1 MRFVDGIATVAER
14 QKSMHRGKRLLGWLT
29 VLLVAGVGPLEGVRL
44 DSEPRTSGERRGEG
58 ARGTSGDNLVSL
70 DFDNVDL
77 KVFIKYVS
85 EITGRNFVVDDKVRG
100 RITLISP
107 TKIRVDELERV
118 MESLLELN
126 GFTAVPSGSVTKI
139 VPLREVKQRG
149 VQTDVGRDPRD
160 ITPIDRMVTHLVPL
174 RYAEINEV
182 RNMLTP
188 LVSKD
193 GNITAYGPSNTII
206 LTDLASNVN
215 RLVKII
221 QEVDI
226 KVTDEQIVVVTLKFA
241 SAIDLAPQ
249 VTAAVEAR
257 LGETAAAAPGR
268 PRAPRGAARPGVPGA
283 AVSGPEKVFRII
295 ADPRS
300 NALVI
305 IAGRE
310 EMAMAL
316 DLVEKLDVRLPP
328 GRAQIHVYFLE
339 NALAEDLA
347 KVLTAQAQDLVRAV
361 GQQPTPGARPPTVA
375 APPPPP
381 PTQTGPVSGVVPT
394 ATGERKI
401 TITPDKATNALV
413 VTAIPED
420 YQALVEVIK
429 KLDIPRR
436 QVYVEAAVVEISL
449 EKTRDLGVEFRS
461 TSDFE
466 NDSKQ
471 GFGGTSFGLINQ
483 LATNPF
489 ALSGLAIGIIEGT
502 VTFGGQTFLNI
513 GALLQAIQRTS
524 DVNVLSTPHLL
535 TTDNQEA
542 EIVVASNIPF
552 VTATS
557 QTQVSTLTSIERKD
571 VGIIL
576 RFTPQ
581 VSEGDKVTLK
591 IFEEISAIQATVTAG
606 IDPRQVGPTTSKR
619 TAKTTVVVDSKQTIV
634 IGGLFRDDADA
645 TEQKVPCI
653 GDIPLLGKLFS
664 RTQDNTRKTNLVIFL
679 TPHIVRTA
687 EDLKRIKEQVGDHHQ
702 QFKREQEIEGAGVDP
717 TRPVVLDPAPPSTA
731 PTVPSPARRP

>member
-1 MRFVDGIATVAER
+1 
-14 QKSMHRGKRLLGWLT
+14 MHRGKRLVGWLS
-29 VLLVAGVGPLEGVRL
+29 VLLFTWVGTLEGVRL
-44 DSEPRTSGERRGEG
+44 DSEPRTVRERGG
-58 ARGTSGDNLVSL
+58 GGGPGTSGENLVSL
-70 DFDNVDL
+70 DFDNVEL

-107 TKIRVDELERV
+107 TKIRVNELERV
-118 MESLLELN
+118 LESLLELN
-126 GFTAVPSGSVTKI
+126 GFTAIPSGSVTKI

-149 VQTDVGRDPRD
+149 VETDVGRDPRE
-160 ITPIDRMVTHLVPL
+160 IPQIDRMVTHLVPL
-174 RYAEINEV
+174 RYADINEV

-193 GNITAYGPSNTII
+193 GNITAYGPSNTLI
-206 LTDLASNVN
+206 LTDLSSNIN

-226 KVTDEQIVVVTLKFA
+226 KVTDEQIAVITLEFA

-249 VTAAVEAR
+249 VAAAVEAK
-257 LGETAAAAPGR
+257 LGEAGGAAPGR
-268 PRAPRGAARPGVPGA
+268 PRPPRAVARAGAPGA
-283 AVSGPEKVFRII
+283 AVTGPEKVFRVI

-300 NALVI
+300 NSLI
-305 IAGRE
+305 IVAARD
-310 EMAMAL
+310 EMTMAL
-316 DLVEKLDVRLPP
+316 DLIKKLDVRLPP
-328 GRAQIHVYFLE
+328 GRAQIHVYYLE
-339 NALAEDLA
+339 NAVAEDLA
-347 KVLTAQAQDLVRAV
+347 KVLTAQAQELVRAV
-361 GQQPTPGARPPTVA
+361 GQQPTPGARAQPVPTPG

-381 PTQTGPVSGVVPT
+381 AQTGPTSGVVPT
-394 ATGERKI
+394 AIGERKI
-401 TITPDKATNALV
+401 TITPDKATNSLV

-429 KLDIPRR
+429 RLDIPRR

-449 EKTRDLGVEFRS
+449 EKTKDLGVEFRS
-461 TSDFE
+461 TADPQS
-466 NDSKQ
+466 NSSQ
-471 GFGGTSFGLINQ
+471 LGFGGTSFGLINQ
-483 LATNPF
+483 AATDPF
-489 ALSGLAIGIIEGT
+489 GLSGLAIGIIEGT
-502 VTFGGQTFLNI
+502 VTFGGQEFLNI

-557 QTQVSTLTSIERKD
+557 QTTVSTLTTIERKD

-581 VSEGDKVTLK
+581 VGEGDKVTLK
-591 IFEEISAIQATVTAG
+591 LFEEISAIQATVTAG
-606 IDPRQVGPTTSKR
+606 IDPAQVGPTTSKR
-619 TAKTTVVVDSKQTIV
+619 TAKTTVVVDSKQTVV
-634 IGGLFRDDADA
+634 IGGLFRDDADFI
-645 TEQKVPCI
+645 EQKVPCI
-653 GDIPLLGKLFS
+653 GDIPLLGKFFG

-679 TPHIVRTA
+679 TPHIVRTT
-687 EDLKRIKEQVGDHHQ
+687 EDMKRLKEQVGEHHQ
-702 QFKREQEIEGAGVDP
+702 RFLREQEIEGSQVDP
-717 TRPVVLDPAPPSTA
+717 RKPVVLEPAPP
-731 PTVPSPARRP
+731 PSGPAGTPPAGRP

>member
-1 MRFVDGIATVAER
+1 MTLLLIA
-14 QKSMHRGKRLLGWLT
+14 W
-29 VLLVAGVGPLEGVRL
+29 AGTLEGVRL
-44 DSEPRTSGERRGEG
+44 DSEPRTSRERRGDGERG
-58 ARGTSGDNLVSL
+58 ASGDNLVSL

-107 TKIRVDELERV
+107 TKIRVNELERV
-118 MESLLELN
+118 LESLLELN

-149 VQTDVGRDPRD
+149 VETDVGRDPRE
-160 ITPIDRMVTHLVPL
+160 IAPIDRMVTHLVPL
-174 RYAEINEV
+174 RYADINEV

-188 LVSKD
+188 LISKD

-257 LGETAAAAPGR
+257 LGETAGAAPGR
-268 PRAPRGAARPGVPGA
+268 PRAARGAARPGVPGA
-283 AVSGPEKVFRII
+283 AAVTGPEKVFRVI

-300 NALVI
+300 NAVVI
-305 IAGRE
+305 VAGRE

-316 DLVEKLDVRLPP
+316 DLIAKLDVRLPP

-347 KVLTAQAQDLVRAV
+347 KVLTAQAQELVRAV
-361 GQQPTPGARPPTVA
+361 GQQPTPAARPPTVA
-375 APPPPP
+375 APPPTPATPPP
-381 PTQTGPVSGVVPT
+381 PTGPISGVVPT

-401 TITPDKATNALV
+401 TITPDKATNSLV

-429 KLDIPRR
+429 RLDIPRR
-436 QVYVEAAVVEISL
+436 QVYVEAAVVEITL
-449 EKTRDLGVEFRS
+449 EKTKELGVEFRS
-461 TSDFE
+461 TSDFTT
-466 NDSKQ
+466 NSPVV
-471 GFGGTSFGLINQ
+471 FGGESFGLINN
-483 LATNPF
+483 LARDPF
-489 ALSGLAIGIIEGT
+489 ALSGLAIGLVSGT
-502 VTFGGQTFLNI
+502 ITFGGQQFLNI
-513 GALLQAIQRTS
+513 GALIQAIQREN
-524 DVNVLSTPHLL
+524 DINVLSTPHLL

-552 VTATS
+552 VTSTS
-557 QTQVSTLTSIERKD
+557 QSTVSTLVSIERKD
-571 VGIIL
+571 VGITL

-591 IFEEISAIQATVTAG
+591 IFEEISAIQPTVAAG
-606 IDPRQVGPTTSKR
+606 LNPEQVGPTTSKR
-619 TAKTTVVVDSKQTIV
+619 TAKTTVVVDSRQTII
-634 IGGLFRDDADA
+634 IGGLFRDDVDSS
-645 TEQKVPCI
+645 EQKIPCL
-653 GDIPLLGKLFS
+653 GDIPLLGKLFG
-664 RTQDNTRKTNLVIFL
+664 RTIDNSRKTNLVIFL

-687 EDLKRIKEQVGDHHQ
+687 EDLKRIKEQIGDQHQ
-702 QFKREQEIEGAGVDP
+702 KFQSQQDITGPQVDP
-717 TRPVVLDPAPPSTA
+717 RRPVLLEPAPP
-731 PTVPSPARRP
+731 PSGTGGPPPARSP

>member
-1 MRFVDGIATVAER
+1 
-14 QKSMHRGKRLLGWLT
+14 MHRGKSLLGWLT
-29 VLLVAGVGPLEGVRL
+29 VLLVAWVGTLEGVRL
-44 DSEPRTSGERRGEG
+44 DSEPRTSRERRGDG
-58 ARGTSGDNLVSL
+58 AQGTPGENLVSL

-118 MESLLELN
+118 LESLLELN

-149 VQTDVGRDPRD
+149 VETDVGRDPRE
-160 ITPIDRMVTHLVPL
+160 IAPIDRMVTHLVPL
-174 RYAEINEV
+174 RYADINEV

-188 LVSKD
+188 LISKD
-193 GNITAYGPSNTII
+193 GNITAYGPSNTVI

-226 KVTDEQIVVVTLKFA
+226 KVTDEQLVVVTLKFA

-257 LGETAAAAPGR
+257 LGETTAAAPGR
-268 PRAPRGAARPGVPGA
+268 PRAPRGVARPGVPGA
-283 AVSGPEKVFRII
+283 AVAGPEKVFRVI

-300 NALVI
+300 NALILV
-305 IAGRE
+305 AARD
-310 EMAMAL
+310 EMAIAL
-316 DLVEKLDVRLPP
+316 DLIEKLDVRLPP
-328 GRAQIHVYFLE
+328 GRAQIHVYYLE

-347 KVLTAQAQDLVRAV
+347 KVLTAQAQELVRAV

-375 APPPPP
+375 APAPPPP
-381 PTQTGPVSGVVPT
+381 PPAQTGPVSGVVPT
-394 ATGERKI
+394 ATGERKV

-436 QVYVEAAVVEISL
+436 QVYVEAAVVEISM
-449 EKTRDLGVEFRS
+449 EKTRDLGVEFRF
-461 TSDFE
+461 TGNPE
-466 NDSKQ
+466 NSSEQ

-483 LATNPF
+483 VATNP
-489 ALSGLAIGIIEGT
+489 LSISGLAIGIIEGT

-513 GALLQAIQRTS
+513 GAFLQAIQQTS
-524 DVNVLSTPHLL
+524 DVSVLSTPHLL

-557 QTQVSTLTSIERKD
+557 QTQVSTLTTIERKD

-619 TAKTTVVVDSKQTIV
+619 TAKTTVVVDSKQTVV
-634 IGGLFRDDADA
+634 IGGMFRDDADA

-653 GDIPLLGKLFS
+653 GDIPLLGKLFG

-687 EDLKRIKEQVGDHHQ
+687 EDLKRIKEQVGEHHQ
-702 QFKREQEIEGAGVDP
+702 QFKREQDLEGSGVDP
-717 TRPVVLDPAPPSTA
+717 TKPVVLEPAQPSAA
-731 PTVPSPARRP
+731 PTGRPPTRGP

>member
-1 MRFVDGIATVAER
+1 VHKGT
-14 QKSMHRGKRLLGWLT
+14 QLLGWLT
-29 VLLVAGVGPLEGVRL
+29 VFLMAWNGLVEGVRL
-44 DSEPRTSGERRGEG
+44 DSEPRLARERRGDG
-58 ARGTSGDNLVSL
+58 DGQASGDNLVAL

-77 KVFIKYVS
+77 RVLIKYVS
-85 EITGRNFVVDDKVRG
+85 EITGRNYVVDEKVRG
-100 RITLISP
+100 RVTLISP
-107 TKIRVDELERV
+107 TKIPTSELERV
-118 MESLLELN
+118 LESLLELH
-126 GFTAVPSGSVTKI
+126 GFTAVPSGRVTKI
-139 VPLREVKQRG
+139 IPLREVKQKG
-149 VQTDVGRDPRD
+149 VETDVGRDPRE
-160 ITPIDRMVTHLVPL
+160 ISPIDRMVTHLVPL
-174 RYAEINEV
+174 RYADINDV

-188 LVSKD
+188 LISKD

-221 QEVDI
+221 LEVDI
-226 KVTDEQIVVVTLKFA
+226 KVTDEQITVVTLKYA

-249 VTAAVEAR
+249 IAAAVEAK
-257 LGETAAAAPGR
+257 LGEAAAAPTGR
-268 PRAPRGAARPGVPGA
+268 ARAPRAAAVRPGVPGA
-283 AVSGPEKVFRII
+283 AVSGPEKIFRVIPD
-295 ADPRS
+295 ARS
-300 NALVI
+300 NAVI
-305 IAGRE
+305 IVAARE
-310 EMAMAL
+310 ETAL
-316 DLVEKLDVRLPP
+316 VLSLIEQLDVRLPP

-347 KVLTAQAQDLVRAV
+347 KVLTAQAQEFMRTV
-361 GQQPTPGARPPTVA
+361 GQPATPGARPPTVQ
-375 APPPPP
+375 APGAQPGAPVPSG
-381 PTQTGPVSGVVPT
+381 PTSGVVPT

-401 TITPDKATNALV
+401 TITPDKATNSLV

-420 YQALVEVIK
+420 YQALAEVIK

-449 EKTRDLGVEFRS
+449 ERTKDLGVEFRS
-461 TSDFE
+461 TTDFE
-466 NDSKQ
+466 NNSQ
-471 GFGGTSFGLINQ
+471 QVFGGTSFGLINEVAQ
-483 LATNPF
+483 NPF
-489 ALSGLAIGIIEGT
+489 AISGLAIGIIEGT

-513 GALLQAIQRTS
+513 GALIKAIEQTS

-557 QTQVSTLTSIERKD
+557 QTQVSTLTTIERKD

-591 IFEEISAIQATVTAG
+591 LFEEISAIQATVTAG

-619 TAKTTVVVDSKQTIV
+619 TAKTTVVVDSKQTVV
-634 IGGLFRDDADA
+634 IGGLFRDDAD
-645 TEQKVPCI
+645 TTQQKIPCL
-653 GDIPLLGKLFS
+653 GDVPLLGKLFG
-664 RTQDNTRKTNLVIFL
+664 RVQDQSRKTNLVIFL

-687 EDLKRIKEQVGDHHQ
+687 EDLRRIKEQIGEHHQ
-702 QFKREQEIEGAGVDP
+702 QFRREQEVEGSAVDP
-717 TRPVVLDPAPPSTA
+717 TKPVVLEPIPPS
-731 PTVPSPARRP
+731 VGPAGDTPRQRP

>member
-1 MRFVDGIATVAER
+1 
-14 QKSMHRGKRLLGWLT
+14 
-29 VLLVAGVGPLEGVRL
+29 
-44 DSEPRTSGERRGEG
+44 
-58 ARGTSGDNLVSL
+58 
-70 DFDNVDL
+70 
-77 KVFIKYVS
+77 
-85 EITGRNFVVDDKVRG
+85 
-100 RITLISP
+100 
-107 TKIRVDELERV
+107 
-118 MESLLELN
+118 
-126 GFTAVPSGSVTKI
+126 VTKI

-149 VQTDVGRDPRD
+149 VETDVGRDPRE
-160 ITPIDRMVTHLVPL
+160 IPPIDRMVTHLVPL
-174 RYAEINEV
+174 KHADINEV

-206 LTDLASNVN
+206 LTDLGSNVN

-249 VTAAVEAR
+249 IAAAVEAK
-257 LGETAAAAPGR
+257 LGEAAGAAPGR
-268 PRAPRGAARPGVPGA
+268 PRAPRGVARPGAPGA
-283 AVSGPEKVFRII
+283 AVAGPEKVFRVLG
-295 ADPRS
+295 DPRS
-300 NALVI
+300 NALI
-305 IAGRE
+305 IVAGRE
-310 EMAMAL
+310 EMALAL

-347 KVLTAQAQDLVRAV
+347 KVLTAQAQELVRAV
-361 GQQPTPGARPPTVA
+361 GQQPTAGVRPPTV
-375 APPPPP
+375 PPPATPP
-381 PTQTGPVSGVVPT
+381 PQPTPVQTGPVSGVVPT

-401 TITPDKATNALV
+401 TITPDKSTNALV
-413 VTAIPED
+413 ITAIPED

-461 TSDFE
+461 TGDLE

-471 GFGGTSFGLINQ
+471 AFGGTSFGLINQ
-483 LATNPF
+483 AATDPF
-489 ALSGLAIGIIEGT
+489 GLSGLAIGIIEGT

-513 GALLQAIQRTS
+513 GALIQAIQRTS

-542 EIVVASNIPF
+542 EIIVASNIPF

-557 QTQVSTLTSIERKD
+557 QTQVSTLTSVERKD

-634 IGGLFRDDADA
+634 IGGLFRDDADV

-653 GDIPLLGKLFS
+653 GDIPLLGKLFG
-664 RTQDNTRKTNLVIFL
+664 RTQNNARKTNLVIFL

-687 EDLKRIKEQVGDHHQ
+687 QDLKRIKEQVGEHHQ
-702 QFKREQEIEGAGVDP
+702 KFKREQEIEGSQVDP
-717 TRPVVLDPAPPSTA
+717 TKPVVLEPAPPTSGPVGT
-731 PTVPSPARRP
+731 PPAQR

>member
-1 MRFVDGIATVAER
+1 
-14 QKSMHRGKRLLGWLT
+14 MHRGTRLLGWLT
-29 VLLVAGVGPLEGVRL
+29 VLLVAWVGTLEGVRL
-44 DSEPRTSGERRGEG
+44 DSEPRTSGERRGDG

-107 TKIRVDELERV
+107 TKIRVDELEHV
-118 MESLLELN
+118 LESLLELN

-149 VQTDVGRDPRD
+149 VETDVGRDPRE
-160 ITPIDRMVTHLVPL
+160 IAPIDRMVTHLVPL
-174 RYAEINEV
+174 RYADINEV

-221 QEVDI
+221 QEVDL

-249 VTAAVEAR
+249 VTAVVEAR
-257 LGETAAAAPGR
+257 LGESAAAAPGR
-268 PRAPRGAARPGVPGA
+268 ARAPRGAARPGVAGA
-283 AVSGPEKVFRII
+283 AVAGPEKIFRVI

-305 IAGRE
+305 VAGRE

-375 APPPPP
+375 APAPPPPP

-420 YQALVEVIK
+420 YQALVEVMK

-466 NDSKQ
+466 NSSKQ

-483 LATNPF
+483 VATNPF
-489 ALSGLAIGIIEGT
+489 SISGLAIGIIEGT

-513 GALLQAIQRTS
+513 GAFLQAIQQTS

-557 QTQVSTLTSIERKD
+557 QTQVSTLTTIERKD

-645 TEQKVPCI
+645 TEQRVPCL
-653 GDIPLLGKLFS
+653 GDIPLLGKLLG
-664 RTQDNTRKTNLVIFL
+664 RTQNNTRKTNLVIFL

-687 EDLKRIKEQVGDHHQ
+687 EDLKRIKEQVGEHHQ

-717 TRPVVLDPAPPSTA
+717 TRPVVLDPAPPSAA
-731 PTVPSPARRP
+731 PTGLPPARRP

>member
-1 MRFVDGIATVAER
+1 
-14 QKSMHRGKRLLGWLT
+14 MHRGKRLLGWLT
-29 VLLVAGVGPLEGVRL
+29 VLLLAWVGTLEGVRL
-44 DSEPRTSGERRGEG
+44 DSEPRTARERRGEG
-58 ARGTSGDNLVSL
+58 ARGAPGDNLVSL

-118 MESLLELN
+118 LESLLELN

-149 VQTDVGRDPRD
+149 VETDVGRDPRE
-160 ITPIDRMVTHLVPL
+160 IAPIDRMVTHLVPL
-174 RYAEINEV
+174 RYADINEV

-188 LVSKD
+188 LISKD

-206 LTDLASNVN
+206 LTDLASNIN

-249 VTAAVEAR
+249 VTAAVEAK
-257 LGETAAAAPGR
+257 LGEAAAGAPGR
-268 PRAPRGAARPGVPGA
+268 PRAPRGVARPGAPGA
-283 AVSGPEKVFRII
+283 AVAGPEKVFRVI

-300 NALVI
+300 NALILV
-305 IAGRE
+305 AARD
-310 EMAMAL
+310 EMAIAL
-316 DLVEKLDVRLPP
+316 DLIEKLDVRLPP
-328 GRAQIHVYFLE
+328 GRAQIHVYYLE
-339 NALAEDLA
+339 NAVAEDLA
-347 KVLTAQAQDLVRAV
+347 KVLTAQAQELVRAV
-361 GQQPTPGARPPTVA
+361 GQPPGAAARPPAVA
-375 APPPPP
+375 APTPP
-381 PTQTGPVSGVVPT
+381 PTPTPAQTGPVSGVVPT

-413 VTAIPED
+413 ITAIPED
-420 YQALVEVIK
+420 YQALAEVIK

-436 QVYVEAAVVEISL
+436 QVYVEAAVVELSL
-449 EKTRDLGVEFRS
+449 ERTKDIGVEWRS
-461 TSDFE
+461 TSDFTTNSE
-466 NDSKQ
+466 VV
-471 GFGGTSFGLINQ
+471 FGGQSFGLINE
-483 LATNPF
+483 LARDPF
-489 ALSGLAIGIIEGT
+489 AISGLAIGLVSGT
-502 VTFGGQTFLNI
+502 ITFGGQQFLNI
-513 GALLQAIQRTS
+513 GALIKAIERVS

-542 EIVVASNIPF
+542 EIIVASNIPF

-557 QTQVSTLTSIERKD
+557 QTQVSTLTSVERKD

-591 IFEEISAIQATVTAG
+591 IFEEISAIQPTVTAG
-606 IDPRQVGPTTSKR
+606 LPPSQVGPTTSKR
-619 TAKTTVVVDSKQTIV
+619 TAKTTVVVDSRQTIV

-645 TEQKVPCI
+645 AHQKIPCL

-664 RTQDNTRKTNLVIFL
+664 RTETNARKTNLVIFL

-687 EDLKRIKEQVGDHHQ
+687 EDLKRIKEQVGEHHQ
-702 QFKREQEIEGAGVDP
+702 KFLREQEIEGGQVDP
-717 TRPVVLDPAPPSTA
+717 TKPVVLEPAPPTA
-731 PTVPSPARRP
+731 GPADTPPARRP

>member
-1 MRFVDGIATVAER
+1 MR
-14 QKSMHRGKRLLGWLT
+14 SGKRLLGWLT
-29 VLLVAGVGPLEGVRL
+29 VFLVVGVGTLEGVRL
-44 DSEPRTSGERRGEG
+44 DSEPRTSRERRGEG
-58 ARGTSGDNLVSL
+58 TRGASDDNLVSL

-118 MESLLELN
+118 LESLLELN

-149 VQTDVGRDPRD
+149 VETDVGRDPRD
-160 ITPIDRMVTHLVPL
+160 IPPVDRMVTHLVPL
-174 RYAEINEV
+174 RYADINEV

-215 RLVKII
+215 RLVRII

-257 LGETAAAAPGR
+257 LGEAGGAAPGR
-268 PRAPRGAARPGVPGA
+268 PRAARGVARPGVPGA
-283 AVSGPEKVFRII
+283 APVAGPEKVFRVI

-300 NALVI
+300 NAIVI
-305 IAGRE
+305 IAGRD
-310 EMAMAL
+310 EMALAL
-316 DLVEKLDVRLPP
+316 DLIAKLDVRLPP

-347 KVLTAQAQDLVRAV
+347 KVLTAQAQELVRAV
-361 GQQPTPGARPPTVA
+361 GQPPTTGARPPTVA
-375 APPPPP
+375 APTP
-381 PTQTGPVSGVVPT
+381 PTPPAQTGPASGVVPT

-401 TITPDKATNALV
+401 TITPDKATNSLV

-420 YQALVEVIK
+420 YQTLVEVIK

-436 QVYVEAAVVEISL
+436 QVYVEAAVVEISM
-449 EKTRDLGVEFRS
+449 EKTRDLGVEFRFTGDPNNS
-461 TSDFE
+461 SE
-466 NDSKQ
+466 Q
-471 GFGGTSFGLINQ
+471 AFGGTSFGLINQ
-483 LATNPF
+483 LARDPF

-502 VTFGGQTFLNI
+502 ITFGGQTFLNI
-513 GALLQAIQRTS
+513 GALVQAIQRTS

-552 VTATS
+552 VTSTS
-557 QTQVSTLTSIERKD
+557 QTTVSTLTSIERKD

-606 IDPRQVGPTTSKR
+606 IDPTQVGPTTSKR

-645 TEQKVPCI
+645 TEQKIPCI
-653 GDIPLLGKLFS
+653 GDIPLLGKLFG

-687 EDLKRIKEQVGDHHQ
+687 EDLKRIKEQVGEHHQ
-702 QFKREQEIEGAGVDP
+702 KFLREQEIEGSRVDP
-717 TRPVVLDPAPPSTA
+717 TSPVVLDPPP
-731 PTVPSPARRP
+731 PTPGPVGVPPARTP

>member
-1 MRFVDGIATVAER
+1 MR
-14 QKSMHRGKRLLGWLT
+14 RGKKLLGWMTL
-29 VLLVAGVGPLEGVRL
+29 LLVAWVGTLEGVRL
-44 DSEPRTSGERRGEG
+44 DSEPRTSRERQSEPRTSRERQGEG
-58 ARGTSGDNLVSL
+58 TAGTSKDNLVSL

-77 KVFIKYVS
+77 RVFIKYVS

-107 TKIRVDELERV
+107 TKIRVDELEHIL
-118 MESLLELN
+118 ESLLELN
-126 GFTAVPSGSVTKI
+126 GFTAVPSGSMTKI

-149 VQTDVGRDPRD
+149 VETDVGRDPRE
-160 ITPIDRMVTHLVPL
+160 IAQIDRMVTHLVPL
-174 RYAEINEV
+174 KNADINEV

-188 LVSKD
+188 LISKD

-206 LTDLASNVN
+206 LTDLSSNIN

-241 SAIDLAPQ
+241 SSIDLAPQ
-249 VTAAVEAR
+249 VTAAVEAK
-257 LGETAAAAPGR
+257 LGLTAGVGAPG
-268 PRAPRGAARPGVPGA
+268 APRPPRGVARAGAPGA
-283 AVSGPEKVFRII
+283 PLAGPEKVFRVI
-295 ADPRS
+295 ADPRG
-300 NALVI
+300 NALI
-305 IAGRE
+305 IVAGRD
-310 EMAMAL
+310 EMTMAL
-316 DLVEKLDVRLPP
+316 DLIDKLDVRLPP
-328 GRAQIHVYFLE
+328 GRAQIHVYYLE
-339 NALAEDLA
+339 NAVAEDLA
-347 KVLTAQAQDLVRAV
+347 KVLTAQAQELVRAV
-361 GQQPTPGARPPTVA
+361 GQQPTPGARAQPGPQPGA
-375 APPPPP
+375 QPQPPPAQPG
-381 PTQTGPVSGVVPT
+381 PTSGVVPT
-394 ATGERKI
+394 ATGERKV
-401 TITPDKATNALV
+401 TITPDKATNSLV

-429 KLDIPRR
+429 RLDIPRR

-449 EKTRDLGVEFRS
+449 EKTKDLGVEFRTTTNPDNNS
-461 TSDFE
+461 E
-466 NDSKQ
+466 Q
-471 GFGGTSFGLINQ
+471 VFGGTSFGLIRDV
-483 LATNPF
+483 AKDPF
-489 ALSGLAIGIIEGT
+489 AISGLAIGIIEGT
-502 VTFGGQTFLNI
+502 FTFGGQTFLNI
-513 GALLQAIQRTS
+513 GPFLQAIQQTN
-524 DVNVLSTPHLL
+524 DINVLSTPHLL

-557 QTQVSTLTSIERKD
+557 QTQVSTLTTIERKD

-591 IFEEISAIQATVTAG
+591 IYEEISAIQATVTAG

-634 IGGLFRDDADA
+634 IGGLFRDDTET

-653 GDIPLLGKLFS
+653 GDLPLIGKLFG
-664 RTQDNTRKTNLVIFL
+664 RTKDNSSKTNLVIFL

-687 EDLKRIKEQVGDHHQ
+687 EDLKRIKEQVGEHNQ
-702 QFKREQEIEGAGVDP
+702 KFRREQEIQGPQVDP
-717 TRPVVLDPAPPSTA
+717 TKPVVLEPAPPPEGSTGA
-731 PTVPSPARRP
+731 PPAQRP

>member
-1 MRFVDGIATVAER
+1 MR
-14 QKSMHRGKRLLGWLT
+14 SGKRLLGWMT
-29 VLLVAGVGPLEGVRL
+29 LLLIAWAGTLEGVRL
-44 DSEPRTSGERRGEG
+44 DSEPRTSRERRGDGDRG
-58 ARGTSGDNLVSL
+58 ASGDNLVSL

-107 TKIRVDELERV
+107 TKIRVNELERV
-118 MESLLELN
+118 LESLLELN

-149 VQTDVGRDPRD
+149 VETDVGRDPRE
-160 ITPIDRMVTHLVPL
+160 IAPIDRMVTHLVPL
-174 RYAEINEV
+174 RYADINEV

-188 LVSKD
+188 LISKD

-257 LGETAAAAPGR
+257 LGETAGAAPGR
-268 PRAPRGAARPGVPGA
+268 PRAARGAARPGVPGA
-283 AVSGPEKVFRII
+283 AAVTGPEKVFRVI

-300 NALVI
+300 NAVVI
-305 IAGRE
+305 VAGRE

-316 DLVEKLDVRLPP
+316 DLIAKLDVRLPP

-347 KVLTAQAQDLVRAV
+347 KVLTAQAQELVRAV
-361 GQQPTPGARPPTVA
+361 GQQPTPAARPPTVA
-375 APPPPP
+375 APPPTPATPPP
-381 PTQTGPVSGVVPT
+381 PTGPISGVVPT

-401 TITPDKATNALV
+401 TITPDKATNSLV

-429 KLDIPRR
+429 RLDIPRR
-436 QVYVEAAVVEISL
+436 QVYVEAAVVEITL
-449 EKTRDLGVEFRS
+449 EKTKELGVEFRS
-461 TSDFE
+461 TSDFTT
-466 NDSKQ
+466 DSPVV
-471 GFGGTSFGLINQ
+471 FGGESFGLINN
-483 LATNPF
+483 LARDPF
-489 ALSGLAIGIIEGT
+489 ALSGLAIGLVSGT
-502 VTFGGQTFLNI
+502 ITFGGQQFLNI
-513 GALLQAIQRTS
+513 GALIQAIQREN
-524 DVNVLSTPHLL
+524 DINVLSTPHLL

-552 VTATS
+552 VTSTS
-557 QTQVSTLTSIERKD
+557 QSTVSTLVSIERKD
-571 VGIIL
+571 VGITL

-591 IFEEISAIQATVTAG
+591 IFEEISAIQPTVAAG
-606 IDPRQVGPTTSKR
+606 LNPEQVGPTTSKR
-619 TAKTTVVVDSKQTIV
+619 TAKTTVVVDSRQTII
-634 IGGLFRDDADA
+634 IGGLFRDDVDSS
-645 TEQKVPCI
+645 EQKIPCL
-653 GDIPLLGKLFS
+653 GDIPLLGKLFG
-664 RTQDNTRKTNLVIFL
+664 RTIDNSRKTNLVIFL

-687 EDLKRIKEQVGDHHQ
+687 EDLKRIKEQIGDQHQ
-702 QFKREQEIEGAGVDP
+702 KFQSQQDITGPQVDP
-717 TRPVVLDPAPPSTA
+717 RRPVLLEPAPP
-731 PTVPSPARRP
+731 PSGTGGPPPARSP

>member
-1 MRFVDGIATVAER
+1 MT
-14 QKSMHRGKRLLGWLT
+14 L
-29 VLLVAGVGPLEGVRL
+29 LLVAWAGTLEGVRL
-44 DSEPRTSGERRGEG
+44 DSEPRTSRERRGDGDRG
-58 ARGTSGDNLVSL
+58 ASGDNLVSL

-118 MESLLELN
+118 LESLLELN

-149 VQTDVGRDPRD
+149 VETDVGRDPRE
-160 ITPIDRMVTHLVPL
+160 IAPIDRMVTHLVPL
-174 RYAEINEV
+174 RYADINEV

-215 RLVKII
+215 RLLKII

-226 KVTDEQIVVVTLKFA
+226 KVTDEQIMVVTLKFA

-249 VTAAVEAR
+249 VTAAVEAK
-257 LGETAAAAPGR
+257 LGETAGAAPGR
-268 PRAPRGAARPGVPGA
+268 PRAARGVARPGVPGA
-283 AVSGPEKVFRII
+283 AAVTGPEKVFRVI

-305 IAGRE
+305 VAGRE
-310 EMAMAL
+310 EMALAL
-316 DLVEKLDVRLPP
+316 DLIAKLDVRLPP
-328 GRAQIHVYFLE
+328 GRAQIHVFFLE

-347 KVLTAQAQDLVRAV
+347 KVLTAQAQELVRAV

-375 APPPPP
+375 APAPPAPP
-381 PTQTGPVSGVVPT
+381 SPTGPVSGAVPT

-401 TITPDKATNALV
+401 TITPDKATNSLV

-429 KLDIPRR
+429 RLDIPRR
-436 QVYVEAAVVEISL
+436 QVYVEAAVVEITM
-449 EKTRDLGVEFRS
+449 EKTRELGVEWRS
-461 TSDFE
+461 TSDFTT
-466 NDSKQ
+466 DSNVV
-471 GFGGTSFGLINQ
+471 FGGQNWGVVNE
-483 LATNPF
+483 LARNPF
-489 ALSGLAIGIIEGT
+489 ALSGLAIGLVSGT
-502 VTFGGQTFLNI
+502 ITFGGQQFLNI
-513 GALLQAIQRTS
+513 GALVQAIQREN
-524 DVNVLSTPHLL
+524 DINVLSTPHLL

-552 VTATS
+552 VTSTS
-557 QTQVSTLTSIERKD
+557 QTTVSTLTSIERKD
-571 VGIIL
+571 VGITL

-591 IFEEISAIQATVTAG
+591 IFEEISAIQPTVAAG
-606 IDPRQVGPTTSKR
+606 LDPRQVGPTTSKR
-619 TAKTTVVVDSKQTIV
+619 TAKTTVVVDSRQTII
-634 IGGLFRDDADA
+634 IGGLFRDDADSN
-645 TEQKVPCI
+645 EQKIPCL
-653 GDIPLLGKLFS
+653 GDIPLLGKLFG
-664 RTQDNTRKTNLVIFL
+664 RTIDNSRKTNLVIFL

-687 EDLKRIKEQVGDHHQ
+687 EDLKRIKEQIGGEFQNFQSQ
-702 QFKREQEIEGAGVDP
+702 QDIPGAQVDP
-717 TRPVVLDPAPPSTA
+717 RQPVLLEPAPPSSGA
-731 PTVPSPARRP
+731 AGQPPARRP

>member
-1 MRFVDGIATVAER
+1 MR
-14 QKSMHRGKRLLGWLT
+14 RGKRLLGWMT
-29 VLLVAGVGPLEGVRL
+29 VLLVAWIGTLEGVRL
-44 DSEPRTSGERRGEG
+44 DSEPRTSRERQGEG
-58 ARGTSGDNLVSL
+58 TPGASRDNLVSL
-70 DFDNVDL
+70 DFDNVEL
-77 KVFIKYVS
+77 RVFIKYVS

-107 TKIRVDELERV
+107 TKIRVDELEHIL
-118 MESLLELN
+118 ESLLELN

-149 VQTDVGRDPRD
+149 VETDVGRDPRG
-160 ITPIDRMVTHLVPL
+160 IPPIDRMVTHLVPL
-174 RYAEINEV
+174 KYADINEV

-188 LVSKD
+188 LISKD
-193 GNITAYGPSNTII
+193 GNIAAYGPSNTII
-206 LTDLASNVN
+206 LTDLASNIN

-226 KVTDEQIVVVTLKFA
+226 KVSDEQIVVVTLKFA

-249 VTAAVEAR
+249 VSAAIEAR
-257 LGETAAAAPGR
+257 LGEAVGGAPGR
-268 PRAPRGAARPGVPGA
+268 PRPPRGVARAGAPGA
-283 AVSGPEKVFRII
+283 AVAGPEKVFRVIG
-295 ADPRS
+295 DPRS

-305 IAGRE
+305 VAGRE
-310 EMAMAL
+310 EMTMAL
-316 DLVEKLDVRLPP
+316 DLIEKLDVRLPP

-347 KVLTAQAQDLVRAV
+347 KVLTAQAQELVRAV
-361 GQQPTPGARPPTVA
+361 GQPAAPGARAQAVPPPATTAPPTPQPV
-375 APPPPP
+375 
-381 PTQTGPVSGVVPT
+381 QTGPTSGIVPT

-401 TITPDKATNALV
+401 TITPDKATNSLV

-420 YQALVEVIK
+420 YQLLAEVIK
-429 KLDIPRR
+429 RLDIPRR

-449 EKTRDLGVEFRS
+449 DKTKDIGVEFRS
-461 TSDFE
+461 TTDFE
-466 NDSKQ
+466 NNSKQ
-471 GFGGTSFGLINQ
+471 GFGGTSFGLINEI
-483 LATNPF
+483 AKDPF
-489 ALSGLAIGIIEGT
+489 AISGLAIGVIEGT

-513 GALLQAIQRTS
+513 GAFLQAVQRTS
-524 DVNVLSTPHLL
+524 DINVLSTPHLL

-591 IFEEISAIQATVTAG
+591 IYEEISAIQATVTAG

-619 TAKTTVVVDSKQTIV
+619 TAKTTVVVDSKQTVV
-634 IGGLFRDDADA
+634 IGGLFRDDTST

-653 GDIPLLGKLFS
+653 GDIPLLGKLFG
-664 RTQDNTRKTNLVIFL
+664 RTQDNTTKTNLVIFL

-687 EDLKRIKEQVGDHHQ
+687 EDMKRIKEQVGEHNQRFRRD
-702 QFKREQEIEGAGVDP
+702 QEIEGPQVDP
-717 TRPVVLDPAPPSTA
+717 TKPVILEPAPPTA
-731 PTVPSPARRP
+731 GPGGTPPARRP

>member
-1 MRFVDGIATVAER
+1 MR
-14 QKSMHRGKRLLGWLT
+14 SGKRLLGWMT
-29 VLLVAGVGPLEGVRL
+29 LLLIAWAGTLEGVRL
-44 DSEPRTSGERRGEG
+44 DSEPRTSRERRGDGDRG
-58 ARGTSGDNLVSL
+58 ASGDNLVSL

-107 TKIRVDELERV
+107 TKIRVSELERV
-118 MESLLELN
+118 LESLLELN

-149 VQTDVGRDPRD
+149 VETDVGRDPRE
-160 ITPIDRMVTHLVPL
+160 IAPVDRMVTHLVPL
-174 RYAEINEV
+174 RYADINEV

-249 VTAAVEAR
+249 VTSAVEAK
-257 LGETAAAAPGR
+257 LGETAGAAPGR
-268 PRAPRGAARPGVPGA
+268 PRAARGAARPGVPGA
-283 AVSGPEKVFRII
+283 AAVTGPEKVFRVI

-305 IAGRE
+305 VAARD
-310 EMAMAL
+310 EMALAL
-316 DLVEKLDVRLPP
+316 DLIAKLDVRLPP

-347 KVLTAQAQDLVRAV
+347 KVLTAQAQELVRAV
-361 GQQPTPGARPPTVA
+361 GQQATPGARPPTPSVA
-375 APPPPP
+375 GERPPSPTPPP
-381 PTQTGPVSGVVPT
+381 PTGPTAGVVPT

-401 TITPDKATNALV
+401 TITPDKSTNSLV

-429 KLDIPRR
+429 RLDIPRR
-436 QVYVEAAVVEISL
+436 QVYVEAAVIEITM
-449 EKTRDLGVEFRS
+449 EKTKELGVEWRS
-461 TSDFE
+461 TSDFTT
-466 NDSKQ
+466 NSPVV
-471 GFGGTSFGLINQ
+471 FGGQNFGVINN
-483 LATNPF
+483 LARDPF
-489 ALSGLAIGIIEGT
+489 ALSGLAIGLVSGT
-502 VTFGGQTFLNI
+502 ITFGGQQFLNI
-513 GALLQAIQRTS
+513 GALIHAIQREN
-524 DVNVLSTPHLL
+524 DINVLSTPHLL

-542 EIVVASNIPF
+542 EIIVASNIPF

-557 QTQVSTLTSIERKD
+557 QSAVSTLTSIERKD
-571 VGIIL
+571 VGITL

-591 IFEEISAIQATVTAG
+591 IFEEISAIQPTVAAG
-606 IDPRQVGPTTSKR
+606 LNPEQVGPTTSKR
-619 TAKTTVVVDSKQTIV
+619 TAKTTVVVDSKQTII
-634 IGGLFRDDADA
+634 IGGLFRDDTDSS
-645 TEQKVPCI
+645 EQKIPCL
-653 GDIPLLGKLFS
+653 GDIPLLGKLFG
-664 RTQDNTRKTNLVIFL
+664 RTIDNSRKTNLVIFM

-687 EDLKRIKEQVGDHHQ
+687 EDLQRIKEQIGDQYQKFQSQ
-702 QFKREQEIEGAGVDP
+702 QDITGSQIDP
-717 TRPVVLDPAPPSTA
+717 RGPVLLQPAPP
-731 PTVPSPARRP
+731 PSGTGGPPPARSP

>member
-1 MRFVDGIATVAER
+1 
-14 QKSMHRGKRLLGWLT
+14 MHRGKRLLGWLT
-29 VLLVAGVGPLEGVRL
+29 VLLMAWVGTLEGVRL
-44 DSEPRTSGERRGEG
+44 DSEPRTSGERRGDG

-107 TKIRVDELERV
+107 TKIRVDELEHV
-118 MESLLELN
+118 LESLLELN

-149 VQTDVGRDPRD
+149 VETDVGRDPRE
-160 ITPIDRMVTHLVPL
+160 IAPIDRMVTHLVPL
-174 RYAEINEV
+174 RYADINEV

-188 LVSKD
+188 LISKD

-268 PRAPRGAARPGVPGA
+268 PRAPRGVARPGAPAA
-283 AVSGPEKVFRII
+283 AVAGPEKVFRVI

-310 EMAMAL
+310 EMAIAL

-361 GQQPTPGARPPTVA
+361 GQQPPPGARPPTVA
-375 APPPPP
+375 APAPAPPPP
-381 PTQTGPVSGVVPT
+381 SPAQTGPVSGVVPT

-401 TITPDKATNALV
+401 TITPDKATNSLV
-413 VTAIPED
+413 ITAIPED
-420 YQALVEVIK
+420 YQTLVEVIK

-449 EKTRDLGVEFRS
+449 EKSRDLGVEFRFTGDPNNS
-461 TSDFE
+461 SE
-466 NDSKQ
+466 Q

-483 LATNPF
+483 VATNP
-489 ALSGLAIGIIEGT
+489 LSISGLAIGIIEGT

-513 GALLQAIQRTS
+513 GAFLQAIQQTS
-524 DVNVLSTPHLL
+524 DINVLSTPHLL

-557 QTQVSTLTSIERKD
+557 QTQVSTLTTIERKD
-571 VGIIL
+571 VGITL

-591 IFEEISAIQATVTAG
+591 IFEEISAVQPTVTAG

-634 IGGLFRDDADA
+634 IGGLFRDDEESTD
-645 TEQKVPCI
+645 QKVPCI
-653 GDIPLLGKLFS
+653 GDIPLLGKLFG
-664 RTQDNTRKTNLVIFL
+664 RNQNTTRKTNLVIFL

-687 EDLKRIKEQVGDHHQ
+687 EDMKRIKEQVGEHHQ
-702 QFKREQEIEGAGVDP
+702 KFKREQEIEGAGVDP
-717 TRPVVLDPAPPSTA
+717 TKPVVLDPAPPSAA
-731 PTVPSPARRP
+731 PTEPSPARRP

>member
-1 MRFVDGIATVAER
+1 
-14 QKSMHRGKRLLGWLT
+14 LT
-29 VLLVAGVGPLEGVRL
+29 LLLVAWTGTLEGVRL
-44 DSEPRTSGERRGEG
+44 DSEPRTSRERRGDG
-58 ARGTSGDNLVSL
+58 AQGTAGDNLVSL

-118 MESLLELN
+118 LESLLELN

-149 VQTDVGRDPRD
+149 VETDVGRDPRD
-160 ITPIDRMVTHLVPL
+160 IAPIDRMVTHLVPL
-174 RYAEINEV
+174 RYADINEV

-188 LVSKD
+188 LISKD

-226 KVTDEQIVVVTLKFA
+226 KVTDEQIMVVTLKFA

-249 VTAAVEAR
+249 VTAAVEAK
-257 LGETAAAAPGR
+257 LGESAGAATAR
-268 PRAPRGAARPGVPGA
+268 PRPARGVARPGVPGA
-283 AVSGPEKVFRII
+283 AAVAGPEKVFRVI

-305 IAGRE
+305 VAGRE
-310 EMAMAL
+310 EMVLAL
-316 DLVEKLDVRLPP
+316 DLIAKLDVRLPP
-328 GRAQIHVYFLE
+328 GRAQIHVYSLE

-347 KVLTAQAQDLVRAV
+347 KVLTAQAQELVRAV
-361 GQQPTPGARPPTVA
+361 GQQPTPAARPPSVA
-375 APPPPP
+375 APAPPS
-381 PTQTGPVSGVVPT
+381 PTPQTGPTSGVVPT

-401 TITPDKATNALV
+401 TITPDKATNSLV

-436 QVYVEAAVVEISL
+436 QVYVEAAVVEITL
-449 EKTRDLGVEFRS
+449 ERTKELGVEFRS
-461 TSDFE
+461 TSDFTT
-466 NDSKQ
+466 DSPVV
-471 GFGGTSFGLINQ
+471 FGGESFGLINE
-483 LATNPF
+483 LARDPF
-489 ALSGLAIGIIEGT
+489 ALSGLAIGLVSGT
-502 VTFGGQTFLNI
+502 ITFGGQQFLNI
-513 GALLQAIQRTS
+513 GALVHAIEREN
-524 DVNVLSTPHLL
+524 DINVLSTPHLL

-552 VTATS
+552 VTSTS
-557 QTQVSTLTSIERKD
+557 QTTVSTLTSIERKD
-571 VGIIL
+571 VGITL

-591 IFEEISAIQATVTAG
+591 IFEEISAVQPTVAAG
-606 IDPRQVGPTTSKR
+606 LNPQQVGPTTSKR
-619 TAKTTVVVDSKQTIV
+619 TAKTTVVVDSKQTII
-634 IGGLFRDDADA
+634 IGGLFRDDVDSN
-645 TEQKVPCI
+645 EQKIPCL
-653 GDIPLLGKLFS
+653 GDIPLLGKLFG
-664 RTQDNTRKTNLVIFL
+664 RTIDNSRKTNLVIFL
-679 TPHIVRTA
+679 TPHIVRNA
-687 EDLKRIKEQVGDHHQ
+687 EDLKRIKEQIGD
-702 QFKREQEIEGAGVDP
+702 QFEKFENEQSISGPRIDP
-717 TRPVVLDPAPPSTA
+717 KRPVLLEPVPPPSGAAGTPPAP
-731 PTVPSPARRP
+731 RP

>member
-1 MRFVDGIATVAER
+1 
-14 QKSMHRGKRLLGWLT
+14 
-29 VLLVAGVGPLEGVRL
+29 
-44 DSEPRTSGERRGEG
+44 
-58 ARGTSGDNLVSL
+58 
-70 DFDNVDL
+70 
-77 KVFIKYVS
+77 
-85 EITGRNFVVDDKVRG
+85 
-100 RITLISP
+100 
-107 TKIRVDELERV
+107 
-118 MESLLELN
+118 
-126 GFTAVPSGSVTKI
+126 
-139 VPLREVKQRG
+139 
-149 VQTDVGRDPRD
+149 
-160 ITPIDRMVTHLVPL
+160 
-174 RYAEINEV
+174 
-182 RNMLTP
+182 
-188 LVSKD
+188 
-193 GNITAYGPSNTII
+193 
-206 LTDLASNVN
+206 
-215 RLVKII
+215 
-221 QEVDI
+221 
-226 KVTDEQIVVVTLKFA
+226 
-241 SAIDLAPQ
+241 
-249 VTAAVEAR
+249 
-257 LGETAAAAPGR
+257 
-268 PRAPRGAARPGVPGA
+268 
-283 AVSGPEKVFRII
+283 
-295 ADPRS
+295 
-300 NALVI
+300 
-305 IAGRE
+305 
-310 EMAMAL
+310 
-316 DLVEKLDVRLPP
+316 
-328 GRAQIHVYFLE
+328 
-339 NALAEDLA
+339 
-347 KVLTAQAQDLVRAV
+347 VRAV

-375 APPPPP
+375 APAPPPP
-381 PTQTGPVSGVVPT
+381 APAQTGPVSGVVPT

-449 EKTRDLGVEFRS
+449 EKTRDLGVEFRF
-461 TSDFE
+461 TGNPE
-466 NDSKQ
+466 NSSEQ

-483 LATNPF
+483 VATNP
-489 ALSGLAIGIIEGT
+489 LSISGLAIGIIEGT

-513 GALLQAIQRTS
+513 GAFLQAIQQTS

-557 QTQVSTLTSIERKD
+557 QTTVSTLTTIERKD

-619 TAKTTVVVDSKQTIV
+619 TAKTTVVVDSKQTVV

-653 GDIPLLGKLFS
+653 GDIPLLGKFFG

-687 EDLKRIKEQVGDHHQ
+687 EDLKRIKEQVGEHHQ
-702 QFKREQEIEGAGVDP
+702 QFKREQGLEGSGVDP
-717 TRPVVLDPAPPSTA
+717 TKPVVLEPAQPSAA
-731 PTVPSPARRP
+731 PTGIPPTRRP

>member
-1 MRFVDGIATVAER
+1 MLRRTRV
-14 QKSMHRGKRLLGWLT
+14 LGWLT
-29 VLLVAGVGPLEGVRL
+29 VLLVAWVGTLEGVRL
-44 DSEPRTSGERRGEG
+44 DSEPRTSRERRGD
-58 ARGTSGDNLVSL
+58 AVRGSSGDNLVSL

-118 MESLLELN
+118 LESLLELN

-149 VQTDVGRDPRD
+149 VETDVGRDPRE
-160 ITPIDRMVTHLVPL
+160 IAPIDRMITHLVPL
-174 RYAEINEV
+174 RHADINEV

-188 LVSKD
+188 LISKD

-249 VTAAVEAR
+249 VAAVVEAK
-257 LGETAAAAPGR
+257 LGEAGAAAPGR
-268 PRAPRGAARPGVPGA
+268 PRAPRGVVRPGAPGA
-283 AVSGPEKVFRII
+283 AVAGPEKVFRVI

-300 NALVI
+300 NAI
-305 IAGRE
+305 IIVAGRD
-310 EMAMAL
+310 EMAIAL
-316 DLVEKLDVRLPP
+316 DLIEKLDVRLPP
-328 GRAQIHVYFLE
+328 GRAQIHVFYLE
-339 NALAEDLA
+339 NAVAEDLA
-347 KVLTAQAQDLVRAV
+347 KVLTAQAQELVRAV
-361 GQQPTPGARPPTVA
+361 GQPPGPGVRPPAVA
-375 APPPPP
+375 APAPPSPLP
-381 PTQTGPVSGVVPT
+381 AQTGPVSGVVPT

-401 TITPDKATNALV
+401 TITPDKATNSLV
-413 VTAIPED
+413 ITAIPED

-436 QVYVEAAVVEISL
+436 QVYVEAAVIEISL
-449 EKTRDLGVEFRS
+449 EKTKDLGVEFRS

-471 GFGGTSFGLINQ
+471 VFGGTGFGLINEV
-483 LATNPF
+483 ARDPF
-489 ALSGLAIGIIEGT
+489 AISGLAIGIIEGT
-502 VTFGGQTFLNI
+502 ITFGGVQFLNI
-513 GALLQAIQRTS
+513 GALVRAIQRTS

-557 QTQVSTLTSIERKD
+557 QTTVSTLTSVERKD

-606 IDPRQVGPTTSKR
+606 IDPSQVGPTTSKR

-634 IGGLFRDDADA
+634 IGGLFRDDADV
-645 TEQKVPCI
+645 TEQKIPCI
-653 GDIPLLGKLFS
+653 GDIPLLGKLFG
-664 RTQDNTRKTNLVIFL
+664 RTQNNLRKTNLVIFL

-687 EDLKRIKEQVGDHHQ
+687 EDLKRIKEQVGEHHQ
-702 QFKREQEIEGAGVDP
+702 KFKREQEIEGSQVDP
-717 TRPVVLDPAPPSTA
+717 TKPVVLEPAPPTSGPAGT
-731 PTVPSPARRP
+731 PPARRP

>member
-1 MRFVDGIATVAER
+1 MR
-14 QKSMHRGKRLLGWLT
+14 SGKRLLGWMT
-29 VLLVAGVGPLEGVRL
+29 LLLIAWAGTLEGVRL
-44 DSEPRTSGERRGEG
+44 DSEPRTSRERRGDGDRG
-58 ARGTSGDNLVSL
+58 ASGDNLVSL

-107 TKIRVDELERV
+107 TKIRVNELERV
-118 MESLLELN
+118 LESLLELN

-149 VQTDVGRDPRD
+149 VETDVGRDPRE
-160 ITPIDRMVTHLVPL
+160 IAPIDRMVTHLVPL
-174 RYAEINEV
+174 RYADINEV

-188 LVSKD
+188 LISKD

-257 LGETAAAAPGR
+257 LGETAGAAPGR
-268 PRAPRGAARPGVPGA
+268 PRAARGAARPGVPGA
-283 AVSGPEKVFRII
+283 AAVTGPEKVFRVI

-300 NALVI
+300 NAVVI
-305 IAGRE
+305 VAGRE

-316 DLVEKLDVRLPP
+316 DLIAKLDVRLPP

-347 KVLTAQAQDLVRAV
+347 KVLTAQAQELVRAV
-361 GQQPTPGARPPTVA
+361 GQQPTPAARPPTVA
-375 APPPPP
+375 APPPTPATPPP
-381 PTQTGPVSGVVPT
+381 PTGPISGVVPT

-401 TITPDKATNALV
+401 TITPDKATNSLV

-429 KLDIPRR
+429 RLDIPRR
-436 QVYVEAAVVEISL
+436 QVYVEAAVVEITL
-449 EKTRDLGVEFRS
+449 EKTKELGVEFRS
-461 TSDFE
+461 TSDFTT
-466 NDSKQ
+466 NSPVV
-471 GFGGTSFGLINQ
+471 FGGESFGLINN
-483 LATNPF
+483 LARDPF
-489 ALSGLAIGIIEGT
+489 ALSGLAIGLVSGT
-502 VTFGGQTFLNI
+502 ITFGGQQFLNI
-513 GALLQAIQRTS
+513 GALIQAIQREN
-524 DVNVLSTPHLL
+524 DINVLSTPHLL

-552 VTATS
+552 VTSTS
-557 QTQVSTLTSIERKD
+557 QSTVSTLVSIERKD
-571 VGIIL
+571 VGITL

-591 IFEEISAIQATVTAG
+591 IFEEISAIQPTVAAG
-606 IDPRQVGPTTSKR
+606 LNPEQVGPTTSKR
-619 TAKTTVVVDSKQTIV
+619 TAKTTVVVDSRQTII
-634 IGGLFRDDADA
+634 IGGLFRDDVDSS
-645 TEQKVPCI
+645 EQKIPCL
-653 GDIPLLGKLFS
+653 GDIPLLGKLFG
-664 RTQDNTRKTNLVIFL
+664 RTIDNSRKTNLVIFL

-687 EDLKRIKEQVGDHHQ
+687 EDLKRIKEQIGDQHQ
-702 QFKREQEIEGAGVDP
+702 KFQSQQDITGPQVDP
-717 TRPVVLDPAPPSTA
+717 RRPVLLEPAPP
-731 PTVPSPARRP
+731 PSGTGGPPPARSP

>member
-1 MRFVDGIATVAER
+1 
-14 QKSMHRGKRLLGWLT
+14 MHRGKRLLGWSI
-29 VLLVAGVGPLEGVRL
+29 VLLVAWVGTLEGVRL
-44 DSEPRTSGERRGEG
+44 DSEPRTSRERRGDG
-58 ARGTSGDNLVSL
+58 AQGTSGDNLVSL

-118 MESLLELN
+118 LESLLELN

-149 VQTDVGRDPRD
+149 VETDVGRDPRE

-174 RYAEINEV
+174 RYADINEV

-188 LVSKD
+188 LISKD

-268 PRAPRGAARPGVPGA
+268 PRAPRGVARPGVPGA
-283 AVSGPEKVFRII
+283 AVAGPEKVFRVI
-295 ADPRS
+295 ADSRS
-300 NALVI
+300 NALILV
-305 IAGRE
+305 AARD

-316 DLVEKLDVRLPP
+316 DLIEKLDVRLPP
-328 GRAQIHVYFLE
+328 GRAQIHVYYLE

-347 KVLTAQAQDLVRAV
+347 KVLTAQAQELVRAV

-375 APPPPP
+375 APAPPATPALP

-401 TITPDKATNALV
+401 TITPDKATNTLV

-420 YQALVEVIK
+420 YQALAEVIK

-449 EKTRDLGVEFRS
+449 EKTKDLGVEFRFTGDPS
-461 TSDFE
+461 TNSSE
-466 NDSKQ
+466 Q
-471 GFGGTSFGLINQ
+471 GFGGTNFGLINQ
-483 LATNPF
+483 AATDPF
-489 ALSGLAIGIIEGT
+489 SLSGLAIGIVEGT

-542 EIVVASNIPF
+542 EIIVASNIPF

-557 QTQVSTLTSIERKD
+557 QTTVSTLTSIERKD

-581 VSEGDKVTLK
+581 ISEGNKVTLK

-606 IDPRQVGPTTSKR
+606 IDPEQVGPTTSKR
-619 TAKTTVVVDSKQTIV
+619 TAKTTVVVDSKQTVV

-645 TEQKVPCI
+645 AESKVPCI
-653 GDIPLLGKLFS
+653 GDIPLIGKLFGRI
-664 RTQDNTRKTNLVIFL
+664 RTNTRKTNLVIFL

-687 EDLKRIKEQVGDHHQ
+687 EDIKRIKEQVGEHHQ
-702 QFKREQEIEGAGVDP
+702 KFKREQELEGSGVDP
-717 TRPVVLDPAPPSTA
+717 TKPVVLEPAPPSAA
-731 PTVPSPARRP
+731 PTGIPPTRRP

>member
-1 MRFVDGIATVAER
+1 
-14 QKSMHRGKRLLGWLT
+14 MHRGKRLLGWLS
-29 VLLVAGVGPLEGVRL
+29 VLLVAWVGPLEGVRL

-174 RYAEINEV
+174 RYADINEV

-305 IAGRE
+305 IAGRAE
-310 EMAMAL
+310 LAMAL

-328 GRAQIHVYFLE
+328 GRAQIHVYYLE

-361 GQQPTPGARPPTVA
+361 GQQAPPPGARPPTAA
-375 APPPPP
+375 APAP
-381 PTQTGPVSGVVPT
+381 PTPPSAQTGPVSGVVPT

-401 TITPDKATNALV
+401 TITPDKATNSLV

-420 YQALVEVIK
+420 FQALIEVIR

-461 TSDFE
+461 TGNFE
-466 NDSKQ
+466 NSSQQ

-483 LATNPF
+483 VATNPF
-489 ALSGLAIGIIEGT
+489 SISGLAIGIIEGT

-513 GALLQAIQRTS
+513 GAFLQAIQQTS

-645 TEQKVPCI
+645 SVQKVPCI
-653 GDIPLLGKLFS
+653 GDIPLLGKLFA

-687 EDLKRIKEQVGDHHQ
+687 EDMKRIKEQVGDHHQ

-731 PTVPSPARRP
+731 PTVPSPAQRP

>member
-1 MRFVDGIATVAER
+1 MRSGR
-14 QKSMHRGKRLLGWLT
+14 RLLGWLT
-29 VLLVAGVGPLEGVRL
+29 LLLLAWVGTLEGVRL
-44 DSEPRTSGERRGEG
+44 DSEPRTSRERRGDG
-58 ARGTSGDNLVSL
+58 AQGASGENLVSL

-107 TKIRVDELERV
+107 TKIRVGELERV
-118 MESLLELN
+118 LESLLELN
-126 GFTAVPSGSVTKI
+126 GFTTVPSGSVTKI

-149 VQTDVGRDPRD
+149 VETDVGRDPRE
-160 ITPIDRMVTHLVPL
+160 IAPIDRMVTHLVPL
-174 RYAEINEV
+174 RHADINEV

-188 LVSKD
+188 LISKD

-249 VTAAVEAR
+249 VTAAVEAK
-257 LGETAAAAPGR
+257 LGEAGGAAPGR
-268 PRAPRGAARPGVPGA
+268 PRAARGVPRPGAPGA
-283 AVSGPEKVFRII
+283 AAVVGPEKVFRAI

-300 NALVI
+300 NAVVI
-305 IAGRE
+305 VAGRE

-316 DLVEKLDVRLPP
+316 DLIAKLDVRLPP

-347 KVLTAQAQDLVRAV
+347 KVLTAQAQELVRAV
-361 GQQPTPGARPPTVA
+361 GQPAPPGARPPTAA
-375 APPPPP
+375 APAPPS
-381 PTQTGPVSGVVPT
+381 PTPTPTGPASGVVPT

-401 TITPDKATNALV
+401 TITPDKATNSLV

-420 YQALVEVIK
+420 YQALAEVIK
-429 KLDIPRR
+429 RLDIPRR

-449 EKTRDLGVEFRS
+449 EKTKELGVEFRS

-466 NDSKQ
+466 NNSKQ
-471 GFGGTSFGLINQ
+471 GFGGTGFGLINEV
-483 LATNPF
+483 ARDPF
-489 ALSGLAIGIIEGT
+489 AISGLAIGIIEGT
-502 VTFGGQTFLNI
+502 ITFGGETFLNI
-513 GALLQAIQRTS
+513 GALIQAIQRTS

-606 IDPRQVGPTTSKR
+606 IDPREVGPTTSKR

-634 IGGLFRDDADA
+634 IGGLFRDDADS
-645 TEQKVPCI
+645 TKQQVPCL
-653 GDIPLLGKLFS
+653 GDIPLLGKLFG

-687 EDLKRIKEQVGDHHQ
+687 EDLKRIKEQVGEHHQ
-702 QFKREQEIEGAGVDP
+702 KFLREQEIEGSRVDP
-717 TRPVVLDPAPPSTA
+717 TRPVVLDPAPPSSA
-731 PTVPSPARRP
+731 PVGTPPAQRP

>member
-1 MRFVDGIATVAER
+1 MR
-14 QKSMHRGKRLLGWLT
+14 SGKKLLGWLT
-29 VLLVAGVGPLEGVRL
+29 LLVVAWVGTLEGVRL
-44 DSEPRTSGERRGEG
+44 DSEPRTSRERRGGG
-58 ARGTSGDNLVSL
+58 AQGASGDNLVSL

-118 MESLLELN
+118 LESLLELN
-126 GFTAVPSGSVTKI
+126 GFTTVPSGSVTKI

-149 VQTDVGRDPRD
+149 VETDVGRDPRGID
-160 ITPIDRMVTHLVPL
+160 PIDRMVTHLVPL
-174 RYAEINEV
+174 RYADINEV

-188 LVSKD
+188 LISKD

-226 KVTDEQIVVVTLKFA
+226 KVTDEQIAVVTLKFA
-241 SAIDLAPQ
+241 SAVDLAPQ
-249 VTAAVEAR
+249 VTSAVEATI
-257 LGETAAAAPGR
+257 GEGGGAAAGR
-268 PRAPRGAARPGVPGA
+268 PRPARGVARPGVPGA
-283 AVSGPEKVFRII
+283 AAVTGPEKVFRII

-305 IAGRE
+305 VAARE
-310 EMAMAL
+310 EMALAL
-316 DLVEKLDVRLPP
+316 DLIAKLDVRLPP

-339 NALAEDLA
+339 NALSEDLA

-361 GQQPTPGARPPTVA
+361 GQQPPAGVRPPPVA
-375 APPPPP
+375 APAPAPPAAPAP
-381 PTQTGPVSGVVPT
+381 TGPVSGVVPT

-401 TITPDKATNALV
+401 TITPDKATNSLV

-436 QVYVEAAVVEISL
+436 QVYVEAAVIEITL
-449 EKTRDLGVEFRS
+449 EKTKELGVEWRS
-461 TSDFE
+461 SSDFTG
-466 NDSKQ
+466 NSPVV
-471 GFGGTSFGLINQ
+471 FGGQSFGTIND
-483 LATNPF
+483 LARDPF
-489 ALSGLAIGIIEGT
+489 ALSGLAIGLVNGT
-502 VTFGGQTFLNI
+502 ITFGGQQFLNI
-513 GALLQAIQRTS
+513 GALVHAIQS
-524 DVNVLSTPHLL
+524 QNDINVLSTPHLL

-557 QTQVSTLTSIERKD
+557 QTTVSTLTTIERKD
-571 VGIIL
+571 VGITL

-591 IFEEISAIQATVTAG
+591 IFEEISAVQPTVAAG
-606 IDPRQVGPTTSKR
+606 LNPQQVGPTTSKR
-619 TAKTTVVVDSKQTIV
+619 TAKTTVVVDSKQTII
-634 IGGLFRDDADA
+634 IGGLFRDDMDSN
-645 TEQKVPCI
+645 EQKIPCL
-653 GDIPLLGKLFS
+653 GDIPLLGKLFG
-664 RTQDNTRKTNLVIFL
+664 RTTDNSRKTNLVIFL

-687 EDLKRIKEQVGDHHQ
+687 EDLRRIKEQIGD
-702 QFKREQEIEGAGVDP
+702 QFQKFEDEQGTSGPRVDP
-717 TRPVVLDPAPPSTA
+717 KRPVLLEPAPPAFGTEMA
-731 PTVPSPARRP
+731 PPARQP